1 MDVCSGIEKLDELIN
16 LTMSFDNPEM
26 IVELTEKGCLIPNCL
41 TRSWDRK
48 FERQLVLEG
57 NQSKVEYV
65 IAAKTKVLFT
75 VTTLFTE

>member
-26 IVELTEKGCLIPNCL
+26 TVELTEKGCLIPNCF

-48 FERQLVLEG
+48 FERQLVLDG

-65 IAAKTKVLFT
+65 ITAKTKVLFT